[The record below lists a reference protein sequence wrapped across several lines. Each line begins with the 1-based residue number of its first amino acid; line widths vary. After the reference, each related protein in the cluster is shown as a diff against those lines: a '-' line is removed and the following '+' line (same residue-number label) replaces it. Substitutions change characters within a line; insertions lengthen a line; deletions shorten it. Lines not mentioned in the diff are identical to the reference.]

1 MLKQMYTAPFPF
13 PFRDKNLD
21 TRILLSLTKLNE
33 EYLELLY
40 MGLMSMCASKLVK
53 YNVLC
58 NSWSNMAAQLSKQM
72 VGAKIRI
79 PSILLVVQDA

>member
-1 MLKQMYTAPFPF
+1 MYYSMNENIYVALPVFMVKIKNCSHKLMSFFMLKQMYTAPFPF

-40 MGLMSMCASKLVK
+40 MGLMSMCASKL
-53 YNVLC
+53 
-58 NSWSNMAAQLSKQM
+58 
-72 VGAKIRI
+72 
-79 PSILLVVQDA
+79 